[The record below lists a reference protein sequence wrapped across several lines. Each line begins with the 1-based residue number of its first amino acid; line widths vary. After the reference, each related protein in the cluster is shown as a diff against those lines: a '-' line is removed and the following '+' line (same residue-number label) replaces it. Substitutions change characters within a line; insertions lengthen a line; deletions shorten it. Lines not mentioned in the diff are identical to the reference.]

1 MVEEHI
7 IEIDTDVGVERL
19 KDGIH
24 EVITPHGWFL
34 EHIEPH
40 QPTLHM
46 IWWLQQD
53 DPNLT
58 VPEALAMIRE
68 AQKEYGWPVA
78 QPVET

>member
-1 MVEEHI
+1 MAEEHI
-7 IEIDTDVGVERL
+7 VEIDTVLNVERL
-19 KDGIH
+19 KDGVH

-40 QPTLHM
+40 QPTLQI

-58 VPEALAMIRE
+58 VPECMALIRE
-68 AQKEYGWPVA
+68 AKELYGWPTA
-78 QPVET
+78 SPVE